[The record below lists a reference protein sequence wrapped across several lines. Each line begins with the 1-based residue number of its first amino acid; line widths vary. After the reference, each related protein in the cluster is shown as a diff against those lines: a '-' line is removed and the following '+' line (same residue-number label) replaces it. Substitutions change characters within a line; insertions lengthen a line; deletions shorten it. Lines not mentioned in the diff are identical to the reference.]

1 MCNMTKKNP
10 FCTILKVKNNNKEL
24 KNNSHNK
31 HMWKTSARSPALT
44 VTHAIRKIIMTQLHY
59 NKHYSK
65 QYFMY

>member
-31 HMWKTSARSPALT
+31 HVENKCQKSCSHSDSRN
-44 VTHAIRKIIMTQLHY
+44 KEDHY
-59 NKHYSK
+59 DSTTL
-65 QYFMY
+65 Q